1 MTFDMIQLSPSG
13 GIVFLGLTVMSNSC
27 MGDKS
32 FITPNIYFA
41 QVTMT
46 LQLEQMKLLCPI
58 LYSVHVFYVC
68 FSQVLFL
75 LFFFFFFFFEV
86 GVEIHGLNE
95 HLQFQL
101 LSRSDVKIDIT
112 IQILLHPYLMDISI
126 PLTRCLTC
134 TLNHK
139 FDRQHYTAL
148 ITP

>member
-1 MTFDMIQLSPSG
+1 
-13 GIVFLGLTVMSNSC
+13 MSNSYLGYKC
-27 MGDKS
+27 

-75 LFFFFFFFFEV
+75 LFFFFFLFLGGWGEL
-86 GVEIHGLNE
+86 HGLNE

-101 LSRSDVKIDIT
+101 VSRSDVKIDIL
-112 IQILLHPYLMDISI
+112 IQILPHSNLMDIII
-126 PLTRCLTC
+126 P
-134 TLNHK
+134 
-139 FDRQHYTAL
+139 
-148 ITP
+148 